1 MSFLSS
7 NASISEWRSRLA
19 LSSPIVS
26 SRAFR
31 AVSSLRGQEEVA
43 TLRSSWQ
50 CTAKFNFYAPFQITN
65 FVLIVKGIE
74 ILNILRKS
82 SCSLLQSR
90 LSQVVKLLKS
100 CENCRISFTFQY
112 SRRFRENCGRI
123 SWCCNPCW
131 FLWEANSFDMVDILE
146 TEISISFICT
156 ISDEV

>member
-1 MSFLSS
+1 MCQFDGVISFLSLFPTMSFLSS

-26 SRAFR
+26 SRASR

-43 TLRSSWQ
+43 ALRSSWQ
-50 CTAKFNFYAPFQITN
+50 CMAKFNFYAPFQITN

-100 CENCRISFTFQY
+100 CENCRISFTPSLIY
-112 SRRFRENCGRI
+112 SFNFALSGRI
-123 SWCCNPCW
+123 
-131 FLWEANSFDMVDILE
+131 FKILNRS
-146 TEISISFICT
+146 TQKVMKS
-156 ISDEV
+156 